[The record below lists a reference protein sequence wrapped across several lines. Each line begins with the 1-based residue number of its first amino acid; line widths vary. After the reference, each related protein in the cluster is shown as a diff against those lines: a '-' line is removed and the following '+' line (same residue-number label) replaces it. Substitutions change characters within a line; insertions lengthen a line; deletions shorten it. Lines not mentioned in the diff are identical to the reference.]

1 MNEHIGNVNRLKI
14 QNSEKHELIIKLEEN
29 IYTITDKL
37 ETSKENITKVEHMY
51 KISKNTISRL
61 DGDI

>member
-14 QNSEKHELIIKLEEN
+14 QNSEQHELIIKLELN

-37 ETSKENITKVEHMY
+37 ETSKENNTKVEHMY